1 MKIVTFSC
9 SFAELSD
16 SVQLMFFSVVA
27 SKVKENANGAR
38 TFLEIVKARF
48 GTSAHLLFLVS
59 MKSFC
64 CRILLNRPGVAF
76 VVLCTCDCSA
86 CVCHSAPGR
95 KCINCGAHRY
105 GHPCSNDAPPCW
117 YLCVRDCRRSPQH
130 VCVRLHTYDYHLH
143 HHLALHVQSEYMV

>member
-64 CRILLNRPGVAF
+64 C
-76 VVLCTCDCSA
+76 
-86 CVCHSAPGR
+86 
-95 KCINCGAHRY
+95 
-105 GHPCSNDAPPCW
+105 
-117 YLCVRDCRRSPQH
+117 
-130 VCVRLHTYDYHLH
+130 
-143 HHLALHVQSEYMV
+143 